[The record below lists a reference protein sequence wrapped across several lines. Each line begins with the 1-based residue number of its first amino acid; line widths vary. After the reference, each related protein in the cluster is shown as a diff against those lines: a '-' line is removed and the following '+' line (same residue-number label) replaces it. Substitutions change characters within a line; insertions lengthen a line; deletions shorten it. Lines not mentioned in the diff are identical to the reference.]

1 MSKPIPSYTSLE
13 ESQPSNLL
21 VHISYECILQERAR
35 EFDSYIYEIACS
47 IVYPATAGHLS
58 LRITGANSYR
68 RSNIKE
74 VPVTYHERGAT
85 TYVELF
91 EDEQLEVRIITL
103 DGIYGKAMY
112 VARKQELCEQYTW
125 QLTSN
130 LQKITHA

>member
-1 MSKPIPSYTSLE
+1 LSKTIPQTSLD
-13 ESQPSNLL
+13 ESQANDFL
-21 VHISYECILQERAR
+21 VHITYECILQERAR

-47 IVYPATAGHLS
+47 IVYPATEGHLS

-103 DGIYGKAMY
+103 NGAFSKAIY
-112 VARKQELCEQYTW
+112 VARKQELCEQYTR

-130 LQKITHA
+130 LQKMERS

>member
-1 MSKPIPSYTSLE
+1 MSKTIPQTALD
-13 ESQPSNLL
+13 ESQANDFL
-21 VHISYECILQERAR
+21 VHITYECILQERAR

-103 DGIYGKAMY
+103 NGAFSKAIY
-112 VARKQELCEQYTW
+112 VARKQELCEQYTR

-130 LQKITHA
+130 LQKMERS

>member
-1 MSKPIPSYTSLE
+1 MSKTIPQTSLD
-13 ESQPSNLL
+13 ESQANDFL
-21 VHISYECILQERAR
+21 VHITYECILQERAR

-103 DGIYGKAMY
+103 NGAFSKAIY
-112 VARKQELCEQYTW
+112 VARKQELCEQYTR

-130 LQKITHA
+130 LQKMERS

>member
-1 MSKPIPSYTSLE
+1 MSKSIPNTSLE
-13 ESQPSNLL
+13 ESQPSDFL

-47 IVYPATAGHLS
+47 IAYPATTGHLS

-74 VPVTYHERGAT
+74 VPVTYHEHGAT

-103 DGIYGKAMY
+103 DGIYSKAIY
-112 VARKQELCEQYTW
+112 VARKQELCEQYAR

-130 LQKITHA
+130 LQKMKCS